1 MEFLKTSSLNR
12 LNFSRWLISWH
23 CEVHIINGY
32 EQWNG
37 FLEAEKTSAKLYIEH
52 GYTTVT
58 KTSKTVEK
66 QIFKELKRGVHFH

>member
-23 CEVHIINGY
+23 CEVHIINGH

-37 FLEAEKTSAKLYIEH
+37 FLEAEKTSAKLNIEDGYITVKETS
-52 GYTTVT
+52 TTVG
-58 KTSKTVEK
+58 K
-66 QIFKELKRGVHFH
+66 QIFKELKRGVRFH